1 MAKNL
6 RDDALE
12 YHALPIAG
20 KISVVPTKSLDNQRD
35 LALAYSPGVAE
46 ACLAIVEDPVQAS
59 RLTARGNLIAVV
71 TNGTAV
77 LGLGNIGPLAGKPV
91 MEGKG
96 CLFKKFA
103 GIDVFDLEIA
113 ENDPDQ
119 LVRIIAAL
127 EPTFGGINLE
137 DIKSPECFYVE
148 AQLRERMRIPVFHDD
163 QHGTAIVAAAG
174 FINALHCVDKRIE
187 DVKLVCCG
195 AGAAALACLDLL
207 VRLGLPREHIWVA
220 DAAGVVWRGRTE
232 LMDPIKAQYAQ
243 ETTARTLGEII
254 DGADLF
260 LGLSAGGVLKP
271 EMVARMAPRPVIFA
285 MANPTP
291 EIMPEAVREVR
302 SDAIVGTGRSDY
314 PNQVNNVLCFP
325 FIFRGALDAGATTIN
340 EAMKLAC
347 VRALADLARQEI
359 PAEVASAYGA
369 TGLRFGP
376 DYLIPRPFDPRLLG
390 AIAPAV
396 ARAAMESGV
405 ATREVADL
413 EVYRDSLQRMVYQT
427 GSVMRPVFAKAR
439 RNPKRVL
446 YAEGEDERV
455 LQATQII
462 VDEGLARPLLLGRRA
477 AMEAAVARLG
487 LRVAPDRDFDVI
499 EPLSNPDHDQDLNT
513 YLAKMLRRG
522 VTEDE
527 ARQHLRKNS
536 TLIASMRLFNGG
548 ADAMICGTYGEYHK
562 HLLQVERA
570 IGVAE
575 DAHLFAA
582 MNVLT
587 LPERTLFITDT
598 YINHDPG
605 VEDLVEIAL
614 MAARQVRR
622 FALKPRVAL
631 LSHSNFGQS
640 QHPSAVKMRK
650 VRDRLREVAPDL
662 EVDGEMHGDA
672 ALTRRILLKR
682 MADTTLRDNAN
693 LLVMPNLDAANIA
706 FGLVKETAGHGV
718 TVGPMLLGAA
728 RPVQIL
734 THTASVRR
742 IVNMTAV
749 AVVDAVD
756 AGAAAQRRP

>member
-1 MAKNL
+1 MSEKL
-6 RDDALE
+6 RDAALE
-12 YHALPIAG
+12 YHALPVAG

-46 ACLAIVEDPVQAS
+46 ACLAIAEDPAEAS
-59 RLTARGNLIAVV
+59 RLTSRANLIAVV

-174 FINALHCVDKRIE
+174 FLNALHCVDKRIE

-220 DAAGVVWRGRTE
+220 DAAGVVWEGRTE
-232 LMDPIKAQYAQ
+232 LMDPIKARYAQ
-243 ETTARTLGEII
+243 PTPARTLGEII

-271 EMVARMAPRPVIFA
+271 DMVKRMAPHPVIFA

-291 EIMPEAVREVR
+291 EIMPEEVR
-302 SDAIVGTGRSDY
+302 KVRKDAIVGTGRSDY
-314 PNQVNNVLCFP
+314 PNQINNVLCFP

-359 PAEVASAYGA
+359 PAEVAAAYGA

-376 DYLIPRPFDPRLLG
+376 EYLIPRPFDPRLLG

-396 ARAAMESGV
+396 AQAAIDSGV
-405 ATREVADL
+405 ATRAIPDIDA
-413 EVYRDSLQRMVYQT
+413 YREGLRRMVYQT

-439 RNPKRVL
+439 RNPRRVL

-455 LQATQII
+455 LQAAQIV
-462 VDEGLARPLLLGRRA
+462 VDEGLARPLLLGRREVIGSA
-477 AMEAAVARLG
+477 ISRLG
-487 LRVAPDRDFDVI
+487 LRLQPGDFEVV
-499 EPLSNPDHDQDLNT
+499 EPLDNPDHDRDLEA
-513 YLAKMLRRG
+513 YLARVLRRG

-527 ARQHLRKNS
+527 ARQHLRKNT
-536 TLIASMRLFNGG
+536 TLIAAIRLANHG
-548 ADAMICGTYGEYHK
+548 ADAMVCGTYGDYHK

-570 IGVAE
+570 IGLAPG
-575 DAHLFAA
+575 ARLFAA

-587 LPERTLFITDT
+587 LADRTLFITDT

-605 VEDLVEIAL
+605 VDELVEITLA
-614 MAARQVRR
+614 AARQVSR

-640 QHPSAVKMRK
+640 QHPSALKMRE
-650 VRDRLREVAPDL
+650 VRERLRVLAPDL
-662 EVDGEMHGDA
+662 EVDGEMHADA
-672 ALTRRILLKR
+672 ALTRSILLKR
-682 MADTTLRDNAN
+682 MAQTTLHDDAN

-734 THTASVRR
+734 THTTSVRR

-756 AGAAAQRRP
+756 AASTLRSPA

>member
-6 RDDALE
+6 RVAALE
-12 YHALPIAG
+12 YHALPVAG

-46 ACLAIVEDPVQAS
+46 ACLAIAEDPAQAS
-59 RLTARGNLIAVV
+59 RLTSRGNLIAVV

-77 LGLGNIGPLAGKPV
+77 LGLGDIGPLAGKPV

-113 ENDPDQ
+113 EKDPDQ

-148 AQLRERMRIPVFHDD
+148 EQLREKMHIPVFHDD

-174 FINALHCVDKRIE
+174 FLNALRCVGKRIE

-207 VRLGLPREHIWVA
+207 VRLGLPRNHIWVA
-220 DAAGVVWRGRTE
+220 DAAGVVWEGRAE

-243 ETTARTLGEII
+243 ATNSRTLGDII

-271 EMVARMAPRPVIFA
+271 EMVERMAPHPVIFA

-291 EIMPEAVREVR
+291 EIIPEAVREVR
-302 SDAIVGTGRSDY
+302 TDAIVGTGRSDY
-314 PNQVNNVLCFP
+314 PNQINNVLCFP
-325 FIFRGALDAGATTIN
+325 FIFRGALDAGATTIS

-347 VRALADLARQEI
+347 VRALADLAQQEI
-359 PAEVASAYGA
+359 PAEVAAAYGA

-376 DYLIPRPFDPRLLG
+376 DYIIPRPFDPRLLG

-396 ARAAMESGV
+396 AQAAIDSGV
-405 ATREVADL
+405 ATRAIPDL
-413 EVYRDSLQRMVYQT
+413 EAYRESLQRMVYQT

-439 RNPKRVL
+439 RNPQRVL
-446 YAEGEDERV
+446 YAEGEDGRV
-455 LQATQII
+455 LQAAQIV
-462 VDEGLARPLLLGRRA
+462 VDEGLARPVLLGRRSVVL
-477 AMEAAVARLG
+477 ESIARFG
-487 LRVAPDRDFDVI
+487 LRLQPDADFDIV
-499 EPLSNPDHDQDLNT
+499 EPLDNPDHDGDLHDYMN
-513 YLAKMLRRG
+513 KVLRRG

-527 ARQHLRKNS
+527 ARQHLRKNT
-536 TLIASMRLFNGG
+536 TLIAAMRLTNGG
-548 ADAMICGTYGEYHK
+548 ADAMVCGTYGQYDK
-562 HLLQVERA
+562 HLLQVKRA
-570 IGVAE
+570 VGLAD
-575 DAHLFAA
+575 DARLLAA

-587 LPERTLFITDT
+587 LHDRTLFVTDT
-598 YINHDPG
+598 YINHDPSAD
-605 VEDLVEIAL
+605 DLVEISR
-614 MAARQVRR
+614 MAAKQVRR
-622 FALKPRVAL
+622 FGLKPRVAL
-631 LSHSNFGQS
+631 LSHSDFGQS
-640 QHPSAVKMRK
+640 THPSALKMRA
-650 VRDRLREVAPDL
+650 VRDRLRHLEPDL
-662 EVDGEMHGDA
+662 EMDGEMHGDA
-672 ALTRRILLKR
+672 ALTRSILLKR
-682 MADTTLRDNAN
+682 MPGTTLHDNAN

-718 TVGPMLLGAA
+718 TIGPMLLGAA

-756 AGAAAQRRP
+756 ARRGRA

>member
-6 RDDALE
+6 RNAALE
-12 YHALPIAG
+12 YHALPIPG

-46 ACLAIVEDPVQAS
+46 ACMAIVEDPAQAS
-59 RLTARGNLIAVV
+59 RLTSRGNLIAVV

-148 AQLRERMRIPVFHDD
+148 AQLRERMKIPVFHDD

-174 FINALHCVDKRIE
+174 FLNALHCVGKRIE

-207 VRLGLPREHIWVA
+207 VRLGLPREHVWVA
-220 DAAGVVWRGRTE
+220 DAAGVVWKGRTE

-243 ETTARTLGEII
+243 ETSARALGDII

-271 EMVARMAPRPVIFA
+271 EMVKRMAPHPVIFA

-291 EIMPEAVREVR
+291 EIMPEEVR
-302 SDAIVGTGRSDY
+302 KVRKDAIVGTGRSDY
-314 PNQVNNVLCFP
+314 PNQINNVLCFP

-359 PAEVASAYGA
+359 PAEVAAAYGA

-376 DYLIPRPFDPRLLG
+376 EYLIPRPFDPRLLG

-396 ARAAMESGV
+396 AQAAIDSGV
-405 ATREVADL
+405 ATRAIPDL
-413 EVYRDSLQRMVYQT
+413 EAYRESLQRMVYQT

-439 RNPKRVL
+439 RHPKRVL
-446 YAEGEDERV
+446 YAEGEDDRV
-455 LQATQII
+455 LQATQIV
-462 VDEGLARPLLLGRRA
+462 VDEGLARPLLLGRRSVMA
-477 AMEAAVARLG
+477 DSIARLG
-487 LRVAPDRDFDVI
+487 LRVAPERDFDVI
-499 EPLSNPDHDQDLNT
+499 EPLDNPDHDHDLRA
-513 YLAKMLRRG
+513 YLAKVLRRG

-536 TLIASMRLFNGG
+536 TLIAALRLFNGG
-548 ADAMICGTYGEYHK
+548 ADAMVCGTYGEYHK

-570 IGVAE
+570 IGLA
-575 DAHLFAA
+575 AGARLFAA

-587 LPERTLFITDT
+587 LHDRTLFITDT
-598 YINHDPG
+598 YINHDPSAD
-605 VEDLVEIAL
+605 DLVEITL
-614 MAARQVRR
+614 MAAQQVRR

-640 QHPSAVKMRK
+640 QHPSALKMRE
-650 VRDRLREVAPDL
+650 VRDRLRQVAPDL

-672 ALTRRILLKR
+672 ALTRSILLKR
-682 MADTTLRDNAN
+682 MPETTLHDNAN

-734 THTASVRR
+734 THTTSVRR

-756 AGAAAQRRP
+756 AGKAASHGH

>member
-1 MAKNL
+1 MSQKL
-6 RDDALE
+6 RAAALE
-12 YHALPIAG
+12 YHALPVAG

-46 ACLAIVEDPVQAS
+46 ACLAIAEDPAEAS
-59 RLTARGNLIAVV
+59 RLTSRGNLIAVV

-148 AQLRERMRIPVFHDD
+148 AQLRERMKIPVFHDD

-174 FINALHCVDKRIE
+174 FINALHCVGKRIE

-207 VRLGLPREHIWVA
+207 VRLGLPREHIWVF
-220 DAAGVVWRGRTE
+220 DAAGVVWEGRSE

-243 ETTARTLGEII
+243 KTAARALDDII
-254 DGADLF
+254 EGADLF

-271 EMVARMAPRPVIFA
+271 AMVKRMAPHPVIFA

-291 EIMPEAVREVR
+291 EIMPEEVRKVR

-314 PNQVNNVLCFP
+314 PNQINNVLCFP

-347 VRALADLARQEI
+347 VRALADLARAEI
-359 PAEVASAYGA
+359 PAEVAAAYGA

-376 DYLIPRPFDPRLLG
+376 EYLIPRPFDPRLLG

-396 ARAAMESGV
+396 AQAAVDSGV
-405 ATREVADL
+405 ATRAIPDL
-413 EVYRDSLQRMVYQT
+413 ETYRESLQRMVYQT

-446 YAEGEDERV
+446 YAEGEDDRV
-455 LQATQII
+455 LQAAQIVI
-462 VDEGLARPLLLGRRA
+462 DEGLARPILLGRRA
-477 AMEAAVARLG
+477 LIDDSIARLG
-487 LRVAPDRDFDVI
+487 LRIRPGQDLEVV
-499 EPLSNPDHDQDLNT
+499 EPLDNPDHDRDLKA
-513 YLAKMLRRG
+513 YLAKVLRRG

-527 ARQHLRKNS
+527 ARQHLRKNT
-536 TLIASMRLFNGG
+536 TLIAAIRLFNGG
-548 ADAMICGTYGEYHK
+548 ADAMVCGTYGEYHK

-570 IGVAE
+570 IGLAPG
-575 DAHLFAA
+575 ARLFAA

-587 LPERTLFITDT
+587 LSDRTLFITDT

-605 VEDLVEIAL
+605 VDDLVEIAL

-640 QHPSAVKMRK
+640 QHPSAVKMRE
-650 VRDRLREVAPDL
+650 VRDRLRVLAPDL
-662 EVDGEMHGDA
+662 EVDGEMHADA
-672 ALTRRILLKR
+672 ALTRSILLKR
-682 MADTTLRDNAN
+682 MAETTLHDNAN
-693 LLVMPNLDAANIA
+693 LLIMPNLDAANIA

-728 RPVQIL
+728 CPVQIL
-734 THTASVRR
+734 THTTSVRR

-756 AGAAAQRRP
+756 AAKAGHASR